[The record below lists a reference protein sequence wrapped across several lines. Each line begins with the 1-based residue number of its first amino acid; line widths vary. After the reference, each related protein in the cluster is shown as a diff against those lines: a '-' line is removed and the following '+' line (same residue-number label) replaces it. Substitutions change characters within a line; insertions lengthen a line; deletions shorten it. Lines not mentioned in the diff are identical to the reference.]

1 MKNNCYLQP
10 SGQGMQ
16 LRKSHW
22 LASLKISRTMK
33 LSVLFFIGSLGVSYA
48 SGTSYAQTTMVSVE
62 SQNATVGEILK
73 DIENQSDYNFF
84 YNNKQ
89 IDLNRRVSVSSRNS
103 DIFEVLG
110 QVFEGTNVTYSV
122 LDRNIVLSSNK
133 ERNSQPATAHRVAA
147 YTVKGKV
154 LDSKGEPIIGATI
167 VEVGTTN
174 GSVTDFEGNFTLEVS
189 KPNAKIEIS
198 YIGYRKEVLESKQ
211 GSVMR
216 VVMKEDTE
224 VLDEVVVTALG
235 IKRAEKALSYNV
247 QKVQGEQITMVK
259 DANFMNS
266 LAGKVAGVTIN
277 SGAAGPGSS
286 TRVVMRGMKSI
297 EKGNTA
303 LYVIDGIPMYNRNFD
318 GGGGVFGGTTGS
330 EAAADINPEDI
341 ESVNMLTGPS
351 AAALY
356 GSDAANGVI
365 IINTKKGAEG
375 KTSVTINNSTTFSKA
390 YMMPE
395 MQSRYGKTAADYES
409 WGERLP
415 EGYSYDPSNFFNTGT
430 NIINSASLSTGNAR
444 NQTYL
449 SASTTN
455 STNII
460 PESQYNRYNFSARNT
475 TKFANDKLIF
485 DFGVNFII
493 QNNKNLVSQGVYNNP
508 IVGLYL
514 FPRGEN
520 FDEVRSY
527 KRWNDARGIYMQY
540 WPYGPGAHT
549 IQNPYWIQNEMNR
562 TLSKRRYMV
571 NASLQWNVT
580 DWLNI
585 VGRVR
590 MDESNTKQ
598 NNKLAASTNT
608 TLAGLNGGYRVENGN
623 DRTVYADA
631 MANIDKSWD
640 KFRLVAN
647 VGASLNDQYF
657 DGMYMSGDLIVPNH
671 FAANNLDLASHFKRN
686 EKGWHDQTQSIFA
699 SVEGSW
705 NDAVYL
711 TVTGRNDWASQLA
724 YSSQASFFY
733 PSVGISTIISNLVS
747 LPEWVS
753 YLKVRGSYS
762 KVANAFSRFL
772 SNPSLVFN
780 EQTGTWSQNSTY
792 PYRDLKPEDTRSW
805 ELGVNARLFGG
816 FSIDATYYRSN
827 TFNQTVYGSL
837 AASSGY
843 SNFIAQTGNVQ
854 NQGLE
859 LAVGYDN
866 KWGDFSWGS
875 NLTFT
880 FNKNKIIDL
889 GDDIVNPL
897 TGEIN
902 QITEIRKSWLGA
914 ENVAPQVILR
924 EGGSLSDIYVN
935 HFVKR
940 DYNGFVAVDNNG
952 NISMEEVDP
961 VKVGSLAPKCNLGW
975 SNNFGYK
982 GLSLG
987 VVITARIGG
996 LVYSGTQGILDYY
1009 GVSEASALTR
1019 EGNPIKVNH
1028 GTISPKSY
1036 YQTISTANGGYG
1048 AYYLYDATNVR
1059 LQELSLNYALPKAWF
1074 KDKMGLTLGFVARNL
1089 AMIYCKAPFDPELS
1103 ASTGSNYY
1111 QGVDYFMLPSTRNF
1125 GFNVKFQF

>member
-1 MKNNCYLQP
+1 MKEK
-10 SGQGMQ
+10 
-16 LRKSHW
+16 RIVV
-22 LASLKISRTMK
+22 AT
-33 LSVLFFIGSLGVSYA
+33 VLLVNMIF
-48 SGTSYAQTTMVSVE
+48 SVE
-62 SQNATVGEILK
+62 VMQAQHVDTASVNR
-73 DIENQSDYNFF
+73 DY
-84 YNNKQ
+84 
-89 IDLNRRVSVSSRNS
+89 S
-103 DIFEVLG
+103 
-110 QVFEGTNVTYSV
+110 
-122 LDRNIVLSSNK
+122 
-133 ERNSQPATAHRVAA
+133 
-147 YTVKGKV
+147 
-154 LDSKGEPIIGATI
+154 
-167 VEVGTTN
+167 
-174 GSVTDFEGNFTLEVS
+174 
-189 KPNAKIEIS
+189 
-198 YIGYRKEVLESKQ
+198 
-211 GSVMR
+211 
-216 VVMKEDTE
+216 
-224 VLDEVVVTALG
+224 LDEVVVTALG

-247 QKVQGEQITMVK
+247 QKVKGDQITMVK

-277 SGAAGPGSS
+277 AGAAGPGSS

-318 GGGGVFGGTTGS
+318 GGGGVYGGSTGS

-356 GSDAANGVI
+356 GSAAANGVI

-375 KTSVTINNSTTFSKA
+375 KTVVTINNSTTFSKA
-390 YMMPE
+390 YMMPD

-409 WGERLP
+409 WGELLP
-415 EGYSYDPSNFFNTGT
+415 ESYSYDPANFFNTGT

-444 NQTYL
+444 NQTYF

-455 STNII
+455 STGII
-460 PESQYNRYNFSARNT
+460 PESRYNRYNFSARNT
-475 TKFANDKLIF
+475 TKFAKDKLIF

-520 FDEVRSY
+520 FDEVRSFE
-527 KRWNDARGIYMQY
+527 RWNDARGIQMQY
-540 WPYGPGAHT
+540 WPYGTGAHT
-549 IQNPYWIQNEMNR
+549 IQNPYWIQNRMNR
-562 TLSKRRYMV
+562 EMAKRRYMV

-590 MDESNTKQ
+590 MDESTTKQ
-598 NNKLAASTNT
+598 NNKYAASTST
-608 TLAGLNGGYRVENGN
+608 TLAGLNGGYRVEDGT
-623 DRTVYADA
+623 DRTVYADV
-631 MANIDKSWD
+631 MANVDKSWD

-647 VGASLNDQYF
+647 VGTSLNDQYF
-657 DGMYMSGDLIVPNH
+657 NSIYMGGDLIVPNH

-686 EKGWHDQTQSIFA
+686 EKGWHDQVQSIFA

-711 TVTGRNDWASQLA
+711 TLTGRNDWASQLA
-724 YSSQASFFY
+724 FSKQKSFFY
-733 PSVGISTIISNLVS
+733 PSIGVSTIVSNLVE
-747 LPEWVS
+747 LPEWLS

-762 KVANAFSRFL
+762 QVANAFSRYL

-780 EQTGTWSQNSTY
+780 EQNGTWSQNSTY
-792 PYRDLKPEDTRSW
+792 PYRDLKPENTRSW
-805 ELGVNARLFGG
+805 EIGVNARLLKN
-816 FSIDATYYRSN
+816 INLDVTYYRSN
-827 TFNQTVYGSL
+827 TFNQTVYGTL

-854 NQGLE
+854 NEGVE
-859 LAVGYDN
+859 LGVGYN
-866 KWGDFSWGS
+866 NTWGDFSWGS
-875 NLTFT
+875 NFTFT
-880 FNKNKIIDL
+880 FNKNKIVDL

-897 TGEIN
+897 TGEVN
-902 QITEIRKSWLGA
+902 QITEIRKAWLGA
-914 ENVAPQVILR
+914 ANVAPQVILR

-935 HFVKR
+935 HFIKR

-952 NISMEEVDP
+952 NISMEEVEP

-975 SNNFGYK
+975 SNNFDYK
-982 GLSLG
+982 GISLG
-987 VVITARIGG
+987 VVVTARIGG

-1009 GVSEASALTR
+1009 GVSETSALAR
-1019 EGNPIKVNH
+1019 EGNPIKVNQ
-1028 GTISPKSY
+1028 GTISAKSY
-1036 YQTISTANGGYG
+1036 YQTISTANGGHG
-1048 AYYLYDATNVR
+1048 AYYIYDATNVR
-1059 LQELSLNYALPKAWF
+1059 LQELSLNYSFPKSWF
-1074 KDKMGLTLGFVARNL
+1074 KDKVGLTVGFVARNL

-1103 ASTGSNYY
+1103 ASTGNNYY

-1125 GFNVKFQF
+1125 GFNIKFQY

>member
-1 MKNNCYLQP
+1 MEHNFYYSASEQRIQ
-10 SGQGMQ
+10 SGK
-16 LRKSHW
+16 LRRF
-22 LASLKISRTMK
+22 ASLKLSRTMK
-33 LSVLFFIGSLGVSYA
+33 LSAFFFITSLGIGYA
-48 SGTSYAQTTMVSVE
+48 SDVYAQTAPVSIDSKNV
-62 SQNATVGEILK
+62 TVGKVLE
-73 DIENQSDYNFF
+73 DIENQSEYSFF
-84 YNNKQ
+84 YNNKH
-89 IDLNRRVSVSSRNS
+89 IDLTRRVSVSSHQR
-103 DIFEVLG
+103 DILEVLG
-110 QVFEGTNVTYSV
+110 QVFEGTNITYSV
-122 LDRNIVLSSNK
+122 LDKNIILSSK
-133 ERNSQPATAHRVAA
+133 ESKRAKAGDQESV
-147 YTVKGKV
+147 YELKGKV
-154 LDSKGEPIIGATI
+154 LDSKGEPIIGAT
-167 VEVGTTN
+167 VLEVGTSN
-174 GSVTDFEGNFTLEVS
+174 GTVTDFDGNFVLKTS
-189 KPNAKIEIS
+189 KPNVKLEIS
-198 YIGYRKEVLESKQ
+198 YIGYKKEILDGKLGVLL
-211 GSVMR
+211 R
-216 VVMKEDTE
+216 VNMKEDTE

-247 QKVQGEQITMVK
+247 QKVKGDQITMVK

-277 SGAAGPGSS
+277 AGAAGPGSS

-318 GGGGVFGGTTGS
+318 GGGGVYGGSTGS

-356 GSDAANGVI
+356 GSAAANGVI

-375 KTSVTINNSTTFSKA
+375 KTVVTINNSTTFSKA
-390 YMMPE
+390 YMMPD

-409 WGERLP
+409 WGELLP
-415 EGYSYDPSNFFNTGT
+415 ESYSYDPANFFNTGT

-444 NQTYL
+444 NQTYF

-455 STNII
+455 STGII
-460 PESQYNRYNFSARNT
+460 PESRYNRYNFSARNT
-475 TKFANDKLIF
+475 TKFAKDKLIF

-520 FDEVRSY
+520 FDEVRSFE
-527 KRWNDARGIYMQY
+527 RWNDARGIQMQY
-540 WPYGPGAHT
+540 WPYGTGAHT
-549 IQNPYWIQNEMNR
+549 IQNPYWIQNRMNR
-562 TLSKRRYMV
+562 EMAKRRYMV

-590 MDESNTKQ
+590 MDESTTKQ
-598 NNKLAASTNT
+598 NNKYAASTST
-608 TLAGLNGGYRVENGN
+608 TLAGLNGGYRVEDGT
-623 DRTVYADA
+623 DRTVYADV
-631 MANIDKSWD
+631 MANVDKSWD

-647 VGASLNDQYF
+647 VGTSLNDQYF
-657 DGMYMSGDLIVPNH
+657 NSIYMGGDLIVPNH

-686 EKGWHDQTQSIFA
+686 EKGWHDQVQSIFA

-711 TVTGRNDWASQLA
+711 TLTGRNDWASQLA
-724 YSSQASFFY
+724 FSKQKSFFY
-733 PSVGISTIISNLVS
+733 PSIGVSTIVSNLVE
-747 LPEWVS
+747 LPEWLS

-762 KVANAFSRFL
+762 QVANAFSRYL

-780 EQTGTWSQNSTY
+780 EQNGTWSQNSTY
-792 PYRDLKPEDTRSW
+792 PYRDLKPENTRSW
-805 ELGVNARLFGG
+805 EIGVNARLLKN
-816 FSIDATYYRSN
+816 INLDVTYYRSN
-827 TFNQTVYGSL
+827 TFNQTVYGTL

-854 NQGLE
+854 NEGVE
-859 LAVGYDN
+859 LGVGYN
-866 KWGDFSWGS
+866 NTWGDFSWGS
-875 NLTFT
+875 NFTFT
-880 FNKNKIIDL
+880 FNKNKIVDL

-897 TGEIN
+897 TGEVN
-902 QITEIRKSWLGA
+902 QITEIRKAWLGA
-914 ENVAPQVILR
+914 ANVAPQVILR

-935 HFVKR
+935 HFIKR

-952 NISMEEVDP
+952 NIFMEEVEP

-975 SNNFGYK
+975 SNNFDYK
-982 GLSLG
+982 GISLG
-987 VVITARIGG
+987 VVVTARIGG

-1009 GVSEASALTR
+1009 GVSETSALAR
-1019 EGNPIKVNH
+1019 EGNPIKVNQ
-1028 GTISPKSY
+1028 GTISAKSY
-1036 YQTISTANGGYG
+1036 YQTISTANGGHG
-1048 AYYLYDATNVR
+1048 AYYIYDATNVR
-1059 LQELSLNYALPKAWF
+1059 LQELSLNYSFPKSWF
-1074 KDKMGLTLGFVARNL
+1074 KDKVGLTVGFVARNL

-1103 ASTGSNYY
+1103 ASTGNNYY

-1125 GFNVKFQF
+1125 GFNIKFQY